1 MIMTKGK
8 EIIFF
13 SISILLIIAAG
24 YLGVERNIS
33 DSGIVIAGRP
43 VQDIG
48 DIITMEISSTRPYQ
62 TIDAVTYEIKDDD
75 EVIVHIS
82 QSFCKRGMS
91 QSQTLQLL
99 VMSQNKVTFMC
110 GNTVL
115 KPYFQRQ
122 YRIWKAVN

>member
-1 MIMTKGK
+1 MIMTTGK

-43 VQDIG
+43 VQDNG